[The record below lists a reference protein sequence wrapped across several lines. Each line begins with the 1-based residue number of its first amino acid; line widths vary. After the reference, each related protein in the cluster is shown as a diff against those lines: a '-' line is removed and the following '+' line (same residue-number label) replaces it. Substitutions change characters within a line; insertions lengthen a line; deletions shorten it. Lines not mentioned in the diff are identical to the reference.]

1 MVAVYN
7 QLVRIK
13 ILARRLKSDYKKDSK
28 WCIQH
33 YVALCQYSCNCLI
46 PSLAFI
52 LISLHNSTAF
62 QTAGPYISAH
72 RISKTCRLASYP
84 PHTNSW
90 GDSQLIAS
98 TPAPG
103 RGLHSSSVM
112 LNPLQQYDTT
122 RHESQVKLLGL
133 TYYIKHST
141 PLAKKCS
148 PMEEEKLKLIINP
161 LKTKHMFHFST
172 QHILHGKHSPPQF

>member
-1 MVAVYN
+1 MQPTWCGTVSV
-7 QLVRIK
+7 QLQLSHITFG
-13 ILARRLKSDYKKDSK
+13 IHFYFTADIY
-28 WCIQH
+28 
-33 YVALCQYSCNCLI
+33 
-46 PSLAFI
+46 
-52 LISLHNSTAF
+52 NSTAF

-90 GDSQLIAS
+90 GDSQLMAS

-103 RGLHSSSVM
+103 RGLHSNSVT

-122 RHESQVKLLGL
+122 RLKSQVKILGL

-141 PLAKKCS
+141 HLAKKRS
-148 PMEEEKLKLIINP
+148 PMQEEKLIINP
-161 LKTKHMFHFST
+161 LKTRHRFYTRT
-172 QHILHGKHSPPQF
+172 QRILHGKHPPPRL